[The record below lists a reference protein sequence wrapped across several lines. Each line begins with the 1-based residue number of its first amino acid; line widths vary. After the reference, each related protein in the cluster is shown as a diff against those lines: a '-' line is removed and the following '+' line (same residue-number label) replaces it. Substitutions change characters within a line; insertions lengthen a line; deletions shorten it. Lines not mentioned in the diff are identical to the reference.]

1 MGKIL
6 EIYLAKKDQP
16 ESSAYAALSFP
27 AAAYQ
32 IQDAFDKLRLTEG
45 EALYWEITEYY
56 QFEELSAVLNDTCG
70 LYDLNA
76 LAQKLS
82 ELDETQRAA
91 FSGLLAMEQKTKR
104 PLPITRLIDLA
115 YSTDCCHVAS
125 DALNDSQLGRI
136 RAESG
141 CVPGVDNLPRDIFE
155 MLDFERIGRNIRISE
170 NGVFVERSM
179 DHPGGYVAR
188 HAPLLEVAKTLDLT
202 PKAPDYT
209 ILLEVFH
216 DSGAVQLKLPASSQ
230 DLDGIPQTLDEPD
243 WLDLSWRC
251 LDCKAPSL
259 ADVISEAR
267 DIWSINDFAEMLSG
281 INNTALVSYKA
292 LLEAS
297 SCQDILR
304 ARLLAIH
311 LSDYIFSPRFSSP
324 AELAKEELFT
334 LLREPSAETILP
346 HVDLQKYGEA
356 LIKQCGG
363 ELTGYGLI
371 ERIDGHPIQSPRQGG
386 TTLAAISRPC
396 QQDTLQPPRMDGP
409 LM

>member
-1 MGKIL
+1 MAKVFD
-6 EIYLAKKDQP
+6 IYLSKADQP
-16 ESSAYAALSFP
+16 ESGAYAELSLP
-27 AAAYQ
+27 ATSCQ

-115 YSTDCCHVAS
+115 YSTECCHVVC
-125 DALNDSQLGRI
+125 DALNDSQLGGI

-141 CVPGVDNLPRDIFE
+141 CVPGIDNLPKDVFE

-251 LDCKAPSL
+251 LDCKVPGLMDA
-259 ADVISEAR
+259 VSEAR
-267 DIWSINDFAEMLSG
+267 DIHAVNDFAGMLAQMNSK
-281 INNTALVSYKA
+281 TLVLYKA
-292 LLEAS
+292 LLEAANCRNLLS
-297 SCQDILR
+297 
-304 ARLLAIH
+304 AALLADS
-311 LSDYIFSPRFSSP
+311 LDKYIFSPQYSSP
-324 AELAKEELFT
+324 VEVAKGELSA
-334 LLREPSAETILP
+334 LLCKPEAETILP
-346 HVDLQKYGEA
+346 YVNLHEYGEA
-356 LIKQCGG
+356 LIQKSGG
-363 ELTGYGLI
+363 VLTSYGLI
-371 ERIDGHPIQSPRQGG
+371 ERKDGQPIQSPRQEQIGG
-386 TTLAAISRPC
+386 MTL
-396 QQDTLQPPRMDGP
+396 G
-409 LM
+409 

>member
-56 QFEELSAVLNDTCG
+56 QFEELPAVLNDTCG

-155 MLDFERIGRNIRISE
+155 MLDFERIGRNMRISE

-188 HAPLLEVAKTLDLT
+188 HAPLLEVSKTLDLT
-202 PKAPDYT
+202 PKTPDYT

-216 DSGAVQLKLPASSQ
+216 DSGAVQLKLPASDQ
-230 DLDGIPQTLDEPD
+230 ELDAVPQALDEPD

-251 LDCKAPSL
+251 LDCKVPSL
-259 ADVISEAR
+259 MDAISEAR
-267 DIWSINDFAEMLSG
+267 DIHAVNDFAGMLAPM
-281 INNTALVSYKA
+281 NDKTLVVYKA
-292 LLEAS
+292 LLEAANCRDLLS
-297 SCQDILR
+297 AS
-304 ARLLAIH
+304 LLADS
-311 LSDYIFSPRFSSP
+311 LDKYVFSPQYSSP
-324 AELAKEELFT
+324 VEVAKGEL
-334 LLREPSAETILP
+334 STILCDQEAEIIMP
-346 HVDLQKYGEA
+346 HVNLRQYGQA
-356 LIKQCGG
+356 LIRNYNGV
-363 ELTGYGLI
+363 LTAYGLI
-371 ERIDGHPIQSPRQGG
+371 ERTDGRPVLSPGQEQTGG
-386 TTLAAISRPC
+386 GMTLA
-396 QQDTLQPPRMDGP
+396 
-409 LM
+409 